1 MNDKTSSDQRAP
13 ANARVQVD
21 NDRVRVTE
29 YQFAP
34 GAETGWHRHGW
45 DYVVV
50 PQTHGELLLVG
61 AAGEQA
67 ATLGQGESYYRQA
80 GVEHNVI
87 NAGDQE
93 LIFIE
98 IEIKAHEG

>member
-45 DYVVV
+45 D
-50 PQTHGELLLVG
+50 L
-61 AAGEQA
+61 
-67 ATLGQGESYYRQA
+67 S
-80 GVEHNVI
+80 
-87 NAGDQE
+87 
-93 LIFIE
+93 LIHI
-98 IEIKAHEG
+98 

>member
-1 MNDKTSSDQRAP
+1 MNDKPSSDHRAP

-29 YQFAP
+29 YRFAP

-50 PQTHGELLLVG
+50 PQPHGELLLVG
-61 AAGEQA
+61 AAGEQSA
-67 ATLGQGESYYRQA
+67 PLVQGESYYRQA

-87 NAGDQE
+87 NAGNQE

-98 IEIKAHEG
+98 IEMKAHVG